1 MALNLILGNAG
12 SGKTGCLIDHI
23 LKEAKANPGKNYL
36 YLVPEQ
42 FTLSTQRQMV
52 MRSENHCIMNVD
64 VLSFERLSY
73 RVFEELNI
81 SNLSVLED
89 IGKILLLRLVAIKN
103 EGKLRVL
110 KKRID
115 RPQYLDEIK
124 SIITEFLQYHIEP
137 DDIRHFIDE
146 TGESNLSYKLSDLLT
161 LYEGLMDEMEG
172 AYITSEK
179 LLLTLSEVAH
189 KSRILKDA
197 VVAFDGYTGFT
208 PIQLIFV
215 EKLLPLCSDMYVTC
229 LMDTKKDPL
238 KIKDVQDLYYLSAQ
252 FVQSLVKIAG
262 KTGVTVN
269 DYIYME
275 EPEKRR
281 FVNSPGLAFLEK
293 NIFKTRNAHFTGD
306 ESNIRIKECLNP
318 KEELEFA
325 VSIITEGVRAGKR
338 YEDFAICTGDLA
350 TYADYAKKIF
360 TDAQIPYFIDQKEP
374 ISDHIFV
381 QYIKNL
387 LAVIDEDF
395 SFESVFAYLKTGFT
409 DIDEDDIDN
418 LENYCLAY
426 RKRGFKALS
435 EEFKERYPNM
445 TDEELD
451 KINESRNGL
460 IQSLMG
466 LRRLAHMKHVTV
478 KDYTVALYE
487 IIKENRSEEKLKTL
501 KSGFDEND
509 SDDNKKIKETEQIYG
524 IFMGLLDKY
533 VSLLGESEISFEDY
547 ALILN
552 AGIDHLKV
560 ATIPVGRD
568 SVIIGDIERTRIE
581 NISTLI
587 FTGVNMGVIP
597 RVSQGSVCLSS
608 NDRERLKEH
617 DIVLAPSVR
626 DRAFIQQFY
635 LYMMMTK
642 PKDRL
647 YITYSAIDMSG
658 AVMEPAYLIR
668 KLEKMYGAKKLICED
683 SEISVSPEFDFGR
696 VLDKLCTGDELNE
709 GDRACIAYLSRNA
722 IFKNILMKIVKAPDF
737 AKNYRNLSK
746 DEVDKAYGKEIRGSI
761 SRFESFA
768 SCPMRQYLSYG
779 LGLSERE
786 TGDFDNMK
794 RGQVAHDAMET
805 YGRLIVG
812 IGKNYTDITD
822 AERESLIDKA
832 IDEAIKNINDAELK
846 ESKRKEYL
854 INTVRKILL
863 RTTEQLKNNAI
874 QSGYTPKKNECKFI
888 LSKDGNERIA
898 LDNGRSMLFTG
909 KIDRLDTKETDD
921 TISYR
926 VVDYKS
932 SPRELKL
939 EKVYEGL
946 TIQLITYIDG
956 AEQVLRAENKDKKI
970 VNDGAYYYPL
980 LNPIID
986 LDGKELSDAEI
997 NAQIDEAL
1005 LLTGVGPADSDDMIG
1020 TKGASRKL
1028 SSDELNII
1036 KKYVER
1042 KREEIGNGIVAGVIK
1057 PEPYL
1062 EGTYGF
1068 NSCNN
1073 CSFGAVCGFDTSLSA
1088 CRAKRT
1094 VKKSTEEILDK
1105 MKNETGGEN

>member
-137 DDIRHFIDE
+137 YDIRHFIDE

-275 EPEKRR
+275 DPEKRR

-293 NIFKTRNAHFTGD
+293 NIFKTRNAHFTGED
-306 ESNIRIKECLNP
+306 SNIRVKECLNP

-325 VSIITEGVRAGKR
+325 VRVITEGVRAGKR
-338 YEDFAICTGDLA
+338 YEDFAICTGDLT
-350 TYADYAKKIF
+350 TYADYAKKVF
-360 TDAQIPYFIDQKEP
+360 TDAGIPYFIDQKEP

-418 LENYCLAY
+418 FENYCLAF

-435 EEFKERYPNM
+435 EEFKDRYPNM

-451 KINESRNGL
+451 KINASRN
-460 IQSLMG
+460 S
-466 LRRLAHMKHVTV
+466 
-478 KDYTVALYE
+478 
-487 IIKENRSEEKLKTL
+487 
-501 KSGFDEND
+501 
-509 SDDNKKIKETEQIYG
+509 
-524 IFMGLLDKY
+524 
-533 VSLLGESEISFEDY
+533 
-547 ALILN
+547 
-552 AGIDHLKV
+552 
-560 ATIPVGRD
+560 
-568 SVIIGDIERTRIE
+568 
-581 NISTLI
+581 
-587 FTGVNMGVIP
+587 
-597 RVSQGSVCLSS
+597 
-608 NDRERLKEH
+608 
-617 DIVLAPSVR
+617 
-626 DRAFIQQFY
+626 
-635 LYMMMTK
+635 
-642 PKDRL
+642 
-647 YITYSAIDMSG
+647 
-658 AVMEPAYLIR
+658 
-668 KLEKMYGAKKLICED
+668 
-683 SEISVSPEFDFGR
+683 
-696 VLDKLCTGDELNE
+696 
-709 GDRACIAYLSRNA
+709 
-722 IFKNILMKIVKAPDF
+722 
-737 AKNYRNLSK
+737 
-746 DEVDKAYGKEIRGSI
+746 
-761 SRFESFA
+761 
-768 SCPMRQYLSYG
+768 
-779 LGLSERE
+779 
-786 TGDFDNMK
+786 
-794 RGQVAHDAMET
+794 
-805 YGRLIVG
+805 
-812 IGKNYTDITD
+812 
-822 AERESLIDKA
+822 
-832 IDEAIKNINDAELK
+832 
-846 ESKRKEYL
+846 
-854 INTVRKILL
+854 
-863 RTTEQLKNNAI
+863 
-874 QSGYTPKKNECKFI
+874 
-888 LSKDGNERIA
+888 
-898 LDNGRSMLFTG
+898 
-909 KIDRLDTKETDD
+909 
-921 TISYR
+921 
-926 VVDYKS
+926 
-932 SPRELKL
+932 
-939 EKVYEGL
+939 
-946 TIQLITYIDG
+946 
-956 AEQVLRAENKDKKI
+956 
-970 VNDGAYYYPL
+970 
-980 LNPIID
+980 
-986 LDGKELSDAEI
+986 
-997 NAQIDEAL
+997 
-1005 LLTGVGPADSDDMIG
+1005 
-1020 TKGASRKL
+1020 
-1028 SSDELNII
+1028 
-1036 KKYVER
+1036 
-1042 KREEIGNGIVAGVIK
+1042 
-1057 PEPYL
+1057 
-1062 EGTYGF
+1062 
-1068 NSCNN
+1068 
-1073 CSFGAVCGFDTSLSA
+1073 
-1088 CRAKRT
+1088 
-1094 VKKSTEEILDK
+1094 
-1105 MKNETGGEN
+1105 